1 MPCSSR
7 RKSRKR
13 FLGRRKGYQEQ
24 GSDEPKGPAKVQ
36 TPRSHKTRWFELL
49 EKMMVFAVDVIVCLR
64 LERYSGSNAFY
75 SSI

>member
-1 MPCSSR
+1 M
-7 RKSRKR
+7 SRKGM
-13 FLGRRKGYQEQ
+13 LPT
-24 GSDEPKGPAKVQ
+24 GSWSISPLTSFRPAKVQ